1 LAKKQLG
8 EYQSGQLG
16 RTVNP
21 LTYVFTGSN
30 PVSPTKCE
38 LQNIL
43 LLLHSISKAGV
54 AQLVER
60 QPSKLQVAGSSL
72 VSRSMLLI
80 SRANVTSRRSS
91 GVEYFLGKEGVTGS
105 IPVVG
110 SETLKD

>member
-1 LAKKQLG
+1 MLIQLG

-30 PVSPTKCE
+30 PVSPTICLNAKFFSSFARPKYPGIRK
-38 LQNIL
+38 Q
-43 LLLHSISKAGV
+43 AGV

-72 VSRSMLLI
+72 VSRSVLL
-80 SRANVTSRRSS
+80 
-91 GVEYFLGKEGVTGS
+91 
-105 IPVVG
+105 
-110 SETLKD
+110 

>member
-1 LAKKQLG
+1 MRKGYNFANRYDNKENISLEILTQLG

-38 LQNIL
+38 LQNNL

-72 VSRSMLLI
+72 VSRSVLFE
-80 SRANVTSRRSS
+80 VHC
-91 GVEYFLGKEGVTGS
+91 
-105 IPVVG
+105 VVKADVAQG
-110 SETLKD
+110 